1 MKNTMALVFA
11 YKNDEQL
18 KALTQLRAV
27 SSLPV
32 AGRYRIIDFTLSN
45 LVNSGIT
52 KVGVITRNNY
62 QSLMDHLGSGKEWEL
77 SRKRDGLFILPPF
90 SQADHVSMN
99 ASRGRMEAMINA
111 TAFLRKSTSEYVILH
126 DADSIFN
133 TTYDAMLEY
142 HKEKNADITVMYQ
155 HGDFAPEPNE
165 ETCFL
170 TFNEEGRALDVTID
184 PVSGR
189 YNRSIGVLIM
199 KKTLLESLI
208 QDCASHNMISFRRD
222 VLQRR
227 VNDLKIYG
235 YEYKGFVSTISTIA
249 SYFRSNMELLEEDV
263 RRELFYEGAPI
274 ATKVRDE
281 VPTIYQNG
289 SLVHNS
295 LIADGCVIEGTV
307 ENSIIF
313 RGVRVRKGAHI
324 SNSIIMQDCEIQSN
338 SQLNYVIT
346 DKDVVIRENRK
357 LYGFELFPMV
367 LSKGSV
373 V

>member
-1 MKNTMALVFA
+1 MKNTMAIIFA

-18 KALTQLRAV
+18 KALTQLRTV

-32 AGRYRIIDFTLSN
+32 AGRYRVVDFSLSN

-52 KVGVITRNNY
+52 KVGMITRSNY
-62 QSLMDHLGSGKEWEL
+62 QSLMDHVGSGKEWEL
-77 SRKRDGLFILPPF
+77 SRKRDGLYMLPPF
-90 SQADHVSMN
+90 SQQDSVGLN
-99 ASRGRMEAMINA
+99 SRGRVEALINA
-111 TAFLRKSTSEYVILH
+111 LTFIRKSSSEYIILH
-126 DADSIFN
+126 DSDSIFN
-133 TTYDAMLEY
+133 TTYDDMLKY
-142 HKEKNADITVMYQ
+142 HKEKDADITVMYQ
-155 HGDFAPEPNE
+155 HGDFAPEANE
-165 ETCFL
+165 ETCYFQ
-170 TFNEEGRALDVTID
+170 FNEDGRIIDVAID
-184 PVSGR
+184 PTTGR
-189 YNRSIGVLIM
+189 ENRSIGVVIM

-208 QDCASHNMISFRRD
+208 HDCASHNLVSFRRD
-222 VLQRR
+222 ILQRR

-235 YEYKGFVSTISTIA
+235 YRYDGYISSISTIA
-249 SYFRSNMELLEEDV
+249 SYFKANMDILDPKV
-263 RRELFYEGAPI
+263 RDELFYKEHTI
-274 ATKVRDE
+274 QTKIRDE
-281 VPTIYQNG
+281 VPTVYRGN
-289 SLVHNS
+289 SRVKNS

-313 RGVRVRKGAHI
+313 RGVHIRKGAVVQ
-324 SNSIIMQDCEIQSN
+324 NSIIMQDSEIQDG

>member
-1 MKNTMALVFA
+1 MKNTMALIFA

-18 KALTQLRAV
+18 KALTQLRTV

-32 AGRYRIIDFTLSN
+32 AGRYRVIDFTLSN

-52 KVGVITRNNY
+52 KVGMITRSNY
-62 QSLMDHLGSGKEWEL
+62 QSLMDHVGSGKEWEL
-77 SRKRDGLFILPPF
+77 SRKRDGLYLLPPF
-90 SQADHVSMN
+90 SQAEHVGVN
-99 ASRGRMEAMINA
+99 TRGRMEALVNA
-111 TAFLRKSTSEYVILH
+111 LTFIRKSSSEYIILH
-126 DADSIFN
+126 DSDSIFN
-133 TTYDAMLEY
+133 TTYDDMLKF
-142 HKEKNADITVMYQ
+142 HKEKGADITIMYQ
-155 HGDFAPEPNE
+155 HGEFAPEPNE
-165 ETCFL
+165 ETCYL
-170 TFNEEGRALDVTID
+170 QFNDEGRVIDVAID
-184 PVSGR
+184 PTTGR
-189 YNRSIGVLIM
+189 NNRSIGVVIM

-208 QDCASHNMISFRRD
+208 HDCASHNLVSFRRD

-235 YEYKGFVSTISTIA
+235 YEYKGYISTISTIA
-249 SYFRSNMELLEEDV
+249 SYFKSNMDILDPAV
-263 RRELFYEGAPI
+263 RDELFYKQSQI
-274 ATKVRDE
+274 ATKIRDE
-281 VPTIYQNG
+281 VPTVYKGNSQ
-289 SLVHNS
+289 VKNS

-313 RGVRVRKGAHI
+313 RGVHVRKGAVVQ
-324 SNSIIMQDCEIQSN
+324 NSIIMQDSEIQAG

-357 LYGFELFPMV
+357 LYGFEVFPMV

>member
-1 MKNTMALVFA
+1 MKNTMAIVFA

-18 KALTQLRAV
+18 RALTTRRAV
-27 SSLPV
+27 SSLPI
-32 AGRYRIIDFTLSN
+32 AGRYRIVDFTLSN

-77 SRKRDGLFILPPF
+77 SRKRDGLYILPPF
-90 SQADHVSMN
+90 AQAESVTAT
-99 ASRGRMEAMINA
+99 ASRGRMEALANA
-111 TAFLRKSTSEYVILH
+111 STFIRRSTSEYIILS
-126 DADSIFN
+126 DSDSMFN
-133 TTYDAMLEY
+133 MTYDEVMDY
-142 HKEKNADITVMYQ
+142 HKEKNADITIVYR
-155 HGDFAPEPNE
+155 HGDFAPEANE

-170 TFNEEGRALDVTID
+170 QLDDDGRVTDVAID
-184 PVSGR
+184 PKTGR
-189 YNRSIGVLIM
+189 HNRSIGVVIM

-235 YEYKGFVSTISTIA
+235 YEYKGYVATISTIA
-249 SYFRSNMELLEEDV
+249 SYFKANMDLLDEKV
-263 RRELFYEGAPI
+263 REELFYKQSTI
-274 ATKVRDE
+274 ATKTRDE
-281 VPTIYQNG
+281 VPTIYRNG
-289 SLVHNS
+289 SCVKNS

-307 ENSIIF
+307 ENCIIS

-324 SNSIIMQDCEIQSN
+324 SNSIIMQDTEIQAN

-357 LYGFELFPMV
+357 LFGFELFPMV

>member
-1 MKNTMALVFA
+1 MAIVFA

-18 KALTQLRAV
+18 RALTQRRAV
-27 SSLPV
+27 SSLPF
-32 AGRYRIIDFTLSN
+32 AGRYRIVDFTLSN

-90 SQADHVSMN
+90 AQAENVTATST
-99 ASRGRMEAMINA
+99 RGRMEALANA
-111 TAFLRKSTSEYVILH
+111 STFIRRSTSEYIVLA
-126 DADSIFN
+126 DSDSIFN
-133 TTYDAMLEY
+133 MTYDAVMDY
-142 HKEKNADITVMYQ
+142 HQEKKADITIVYK
-155 HGDFAPEPNE
+155 HGDFAMEANE

-170 TFNEEGRALDVTID
+170 QLDEDGRVTDVAID
-184 PVSGR
+184 PQTGR
-189 YNRSIGVLIM
+189 HNRSIGIIIM

-208 QDCASHNMISFRRD
+208 QDCASHNLISFRRD

-235 YEYKGFVSTISTIA
+235 YEYDGYVSTVSTIA
-249 SYFRSNMELLEEDV
+249 SYFKANMDLLDPNV
-263 RRELFYEGAPI
+263 RQDLFYKPSMI
-274 ATKVRDE
+274 ATKIRDE
-281 VPTIYQNG
+281 VPTIYRNG
-289 SLVHNS
+289 SNVKNS

-313 RGVRVRKGAHI
+313 RGVRIRKGTHI
-324 SNSIIMQDCEIQSN
+324 SNSIIMQDSEIQTN

-357 LYGFELFPMV
+357 LFGFELFPMV